1 MHKTRSNENHFK
13 TCRILRLS
21 LTHLILSL
29 LVCAAKKRKCNE
41 ETEDTVHNDK
51 GREKQFMIKIYVN
64 KGKSNCLT
72 SELKEHKLKIWGS
85 HAFRGTPTKKKWQ
98 TFELK

>member
-1 MHKTRSNENHFK
+1 MAYKATFEHEKREREREREMHKTRSNENHFK
-13 TCRILRLS
+13 TCRILKLS
-21 LTHLILSL
+21 PTHLILSL

-64 KGKSNCLT
+64 KGKSNYLT
-72 SELKEHKLKIWGS
+72 SELKEHNE
-85 HAFRGTPTKKKWQ
+85 H
-98 TFELK
+98 